1 MLEFDAGVC
10 WSQSM
15 KPLRV
20 FVYGTLKPGECN
32 YDRYCAAS
40 VVVVQEAFAYGR
52 LFDLPFGYPAMTP
65 GDAPVYGFV
74 LSFAEPDALAQLDEL
89 EDYDPHR
96 PADQNEY
103 IRVEIA
109 TFDLDRQPIGPAWV
123 YLMSLEQAKR
133 CNGIPLPKGY
143 WASDSSHL

>member
-1 MLEFDAGVC
+1 
-10 WSQSM
+10 M
-15 KPLRV
+15 KLLRV

-40 VVVVQEAFAYGR
+40 VVEVQAAFAYGQ
-52 LFDLPFGYPAMTP
+52 LFDLPFGYPAMTS
-65 GDAPVYGFV
+65 GDSPVYGFV
-74 LSFAEPDALAQLDEL
+74 LSFAEPDTLAQLDEL

-109 TFDLDRQPIGPAWV
+109 TFGLDHQPIGPAWV
-123 YLMSLEQAKR
+123 YLMSLEQVK
-133 CNGIPLPKGY
+133 CFNGIVLPKGD
-143 WASDSSHL
+143 WASSNSDL